1 VVQHPE
7 NSTPINERQQAIL
20 FSVIAEYVSTGR
32 AVSSKQLMDAI
43 QCNRSPATI
52 RRDLQ
57 ILTQKGYVI
66 QPHTSA
72 GRIPTD
78 RAFRLFVDTLKHE
91 TVTLPEAT
99 SAPIIE
105 RLNSLGITGQTSWH
119 DVVRTLSDFLYQA
132 ALLVTPSFSEQVLRQ
147 LRFMSVGPTALLAVI
162 ITREGL
168 VHNAFLKN
176 LTPVTDRELERIHN
190 YLNTAV
196 AGRTLNEVRAILR
209 AELEDART
217 KCDAMRE
224 RATLLGSKA
233 LASSIENSADL
244 VVEGRSHLAA
254 QPELQGRMAALMQFL
269 EEKTRI
275 LALLDQAAQSDR
287 GPLVII
293 GQEGGA
299 SFEGCAM
306 ISAPF
311 GTEGRVGQIGVIGS
325 SRMDYK
331 LIIPMVKLAAKLMS
345 RNLPDDD

>member
-1 VVQHPE
+1 MEQHSE
-7 NSTPINERQQAIL
+7 NNPVINERQRAIL
-20 FSVIAEYVSTGR
+20 FATIAEYVTTGR
-32 AVSSKQLMDAI
+32 AVSSKQLFDAI
-43 QCNRSPATI
+43 EAKHSPATI

-57 ILTQKGYVI
+57 ILAKQGFVI

-78 RAFRLFVDTLKHE
+78 RAFRLFVDTLKE
-91 TVTLPEAT
+91 TAT
-99 SAPIIE
+99 PPKATQHPVIQ
-105 RLNSLGITGQTSWH
+105 RLKRLGISAQASWH

-132 ALLVTPSFSEQVLRQ
+132 ALVVTPSFSEQVLRQ
-147 LRFMSVGPTALLAVI
+147 LQFIGVGPASLLAVI
-162 ITREGL
+162 LTREGL
-168 VHNAFLKN
+168 VYNAFLKN
-176 LTPVTDRELERIHN
+176 PLPIPASELEQIHN

-196 AGRTLNEVRAILR
+196 AGRTLNEVRSILR
-209 AELEDART
+209 AELEDARK

-224 RATLLGSKA
+224 KATLLGSEA
-233 LASSIENSADL
+233 LDAGIEQSADL

-254 QPELQGRMAALMQFL
+254 QPELRDRMKELMLFL

-275 LALLDQAAQSDR
+275 LDLLDQAAQTDN

-311 GTEGRVGQIGVIGS
+311 GAQGSQGQIGIIGS
-325 SRMDYK
+325 SRMDYR
-331 LIIPMVKLAAKLMS
+331 LVIPMVNLAAKLMTQ
-345 RNLPDDD
+345 NLKDDE